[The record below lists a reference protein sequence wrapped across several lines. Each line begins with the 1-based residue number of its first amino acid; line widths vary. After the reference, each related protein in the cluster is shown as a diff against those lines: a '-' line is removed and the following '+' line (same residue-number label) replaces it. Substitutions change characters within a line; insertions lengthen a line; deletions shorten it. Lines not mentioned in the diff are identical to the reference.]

1 MDGSRP
7 DRSRA
12 LSRASSTVR
21 ALGLDVGGTS
31 TRWALADAEG
41 RCVAEGQAAGFSG
54 LQLADA
60 AGRAAV
66 GVILRDILAALRA
79 AVEMPPDEAALVAV
93 CAGVTGFDGDQPGP
107 LVSVLSEA
115 LGVVPQ
121 AVTAYNDIEL
131 ACRAVFPPGGGVL
144 VYAGTGS
151 IAACLDAQ
159 GVVHRAGGRGGL
171 IDDGGSGYWLA
182 REALRCI
189 WRLEDERP
197 GAGLRSGLGRALSAR
212 LGGARWGDHRRAAYT
227 ATRGELGTHALA
239 VAQAARDGDAQ
250 ALALL
255 AAAGE
260 ELARLAR
267 ALLRLHGPR
276 PVRLAGRVFE
286 LHPEIERSLRWALPA
301 VEVQSPT
308 PILAHRWAAVHALE
322 RR

>member
-7 DRSRA
+7 HH
-12 LSRASSTVR
+12 SRASSTVR

-41 RCVAEGQAAGFSG
+41 RCVAEGEAAGFSG
-54 LQLADA
+54 LQLADE

-66 GVILRDILAALRA
+66 AGILRGIVSSVRVAIDTPAGEGVVA
-79 AVEMPPDEAALVAV
+79 AV
-93 CAGVTGFDGDQPGP
+93 CAGVTGFDGDHPGP
-107 LVSVLSEA
+107 LVTALSEA

-144 VYAGTGS
+144 LYSGTGS
-151 IAACLDAQ
+151 IAAHLDAQ

-189 WRLEDERP
+189 WRMEDERP

-212 LGGARWGDHRRAAYT
+212 LGGASWGDHRRAAYA

-255 AAAGE
+255 TEAGE
-260 ELARLAR
+260 ELARLAK
-267 ALLRLHGPR
+267 ALLRPHGPR

-301 VEVQSPT
+301 VEVQSPS
-308 PILAHRWAAVHALE
+308 PILAHRWAATHALE

>member
-1 MDGSRP
+1 
-7 DRSRA
+7 
-12 LSRASSTVR
+12 
-21 ALGLDVGGTS
+21 VGGTS
-31 TRWALADAEG
+31 TRWAVADATG
-41 RCVAEGQAAGFSG
+41 RCLAEGQAPGFSG
-54 LQLADA
+54 LQLADD

-66 GVILRDILAALRA
+66 G
-79 AVEMPPDEAALVAV
+79 AVLGAIRRSVREAVDGPPDEHALSAV

-107 LVSVLSEA
+107 LVRVLAEG
-115 LGVVPQ
+115 LGVAPD
-121 AVTAYNDIEL
+121 AVTPYNDIEL

-144 VYAGTGS
+144 VYSGTGS
-151 IAACLDAQ
+151 VAAHLDAQ

-182 REALRCI
+182 REALRCV
-189 WRLEDERP
+189 WRMEDERP

-212 LGGARWGDHRRAAYT
+212 LGGARWGDHRRAAYG

-239 VAQAARDGDAQ
+239 VAEAARDGDAQ

-255 AAAGE
+255 TAAGE

-301 VEVQSPT
+301 VEVQSPA
-308 PILAHRWAAVHALE
+308 PLQAHRWAATHALE